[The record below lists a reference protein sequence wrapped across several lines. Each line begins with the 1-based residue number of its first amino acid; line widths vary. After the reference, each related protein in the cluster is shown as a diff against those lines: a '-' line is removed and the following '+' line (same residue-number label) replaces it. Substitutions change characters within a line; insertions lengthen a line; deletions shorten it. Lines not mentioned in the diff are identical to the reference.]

1 MNRKIL
7 VLSAVTGLLAPALLA
22 GCGSSDGGSGG
33 GGDIVVGT
41 TDQVAATKEDPA
53 PLDPAFTYDTS
64 TWNIIRQTI
73 QTLMYVPRGG
83 GQPIGEAANCSFT
96 DKENESY
103 RCKLRAGLK
112 FSNGDP
118 VTAEDV
124 KFSIERVVNI
134 AAPAGASGLLTNID
148 KIETSGDL
156 GVTFH
161 LKTPDATFPYKLST
175 PIAGIVNPKSYDPKK
190 LRSGFEVDGSGPY
203 IFKASVTNDKVTKV
217 TFTKN
222 PGYKGALK
230 LQNNKVEMRSFP
242 TAEAMGSALDTGDID
257 VMLRTMTPQ
266 QIKSMTEHPKK
277 GIELTEMPG
286 LEIRYLGFDTSDPSV
301 KNRAV
306 RQAMAYLIDRSQIIN
321 TVYGSTADPLYS
333 LIPAGITSHTNSFF
347 NKYGEPNKE
356 KAAQLLKDADIT
368 TPIKLTLNYTTD
380 HYGAA
385 TAKEF
390 DVLKSQLNAS
400 GLFDVTTKGTEWTT
414 YRPAETKGKYAVY
427 GLGWFPDFPD
437 ADNYIAPFLD
447 EGNFLNTPYVNVKT
461 RTQLIPDSRKKA
473 DRSTATATFG
483 EIQNIVA
490 EDVPVLPLWQGK
502 QYVAARDDVSGVE
515 WAVNSSAEVHLWELG
530 RGSGTS

>member
-1 MNRKIL
+1 
-7 VLSAVTGLLAPALLA
+7 
-22 GCGSSDGGSGG
+22 
-33 GGDIVVGT
+33 
-41 TDQVAATKEDPA
+41 
-53 PLDPAFTYDTS
+53 
-64 TWNIIRQTI
+64 
-73 QTLMYVPRGG
+73 
-83 GQPIGEAANCSFT
+83 
-96 DKENESY
+96 
-103 RCKLRAGLK
+103 
-112 FSNGDP
+112 
-118 VTAEDV
+118 
-124 KFSIERVVNI
+124 
-134 AAPAGASGLLTNID
+134 
-148 KIETSGDL
+148 
-156 GVTFH
+156 
-161 LKTPDATFPYKLST
+161 
-175 PIAGIVNPKSYDPKK
+175 
-190 LRSGFEVDGSGPY
+190 
-203 IFKASVTNDKVTKV
+203 
-217 TFTKN
+217 
-222 PGYKGALK
+222 LK
-230 LQNNKVEMRSFP
+230 LQNDKVEMRTFT
-242 TAEAMGSALDTGDID
+242 TAEAMGSALDTGGID

-286 LEIRYLGFDTSDPSV
+286 LEIRYLGFDTSDPTV
-301 KNRAV
+301 KNKAV
-306 RQAMAYLIDRSQIIN
+306 RQAMAYLVDRSQIIN

-333 LIPAGITSHTNSFF
+333 LIPAGITSHSNSFF

-390 DVLKSQLNAS
+390 DVLKKQLNDS

-447 EGNFLNTPYVNVKT
+447 EGNFLNTPYVSVRT
-461 RTQLIPDSRKKA
+461 RTKLIPDSRKKA
-473 DRSTATATFG
+473 DRSTASGTFG